1 MKQLND
7 VTYIS
12 DKGKTFVHINDEDTN
27 LGHII
32 QIGLIPDTKEPD
44 SIVNY
49 KEVPSTKFESENKI
63 ETVSSNPVTLTFGVE
78 VQNEM
83 NYVQESEL

>member
-12 DKGKTFVHINDEDTN
+12 DKGKIFVHINDEDTN

-49 KEVPSTKFESENKI
+49 KEVPSIKFESEI